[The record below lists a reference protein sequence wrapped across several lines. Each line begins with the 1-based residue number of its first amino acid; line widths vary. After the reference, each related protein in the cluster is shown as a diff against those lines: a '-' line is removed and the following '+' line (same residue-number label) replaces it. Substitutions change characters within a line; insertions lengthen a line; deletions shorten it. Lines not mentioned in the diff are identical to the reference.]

1 MKFKINFTD
10 SISLYYEL
18 LDHEIVYNWA
28 NLIMERN
35 ITECCQINHYSGC
48 INLELLFHRINR
60 FYELI
65 EIINK
70 FVPNK
75 ITKIEF
81 NKDNFN
87 HALNVMHV
95 HFPELQLNDNYKH
108 IHTYLSEYNDIIHW
122 LEPQLKNYYNNI
134 TDNSQFSIKLDFNKL
149 YPYVKRNE
157 IGESAYKLFNA
168 SFMFGQLMLHY
179 VHVGRN
185 AWELFF
191 ANDLICPKNQY
202 VPQSSYNAS
211 IRLHFYNNKL
221 HDLNI
226 LNQFKNKWKNF
237 YIARGGK
244 EFFDCDIDDP
254 SIRFGFCQLG
264 SLSEVLLDNM
274 LMPCP
279 KTKEEIETFRNRL
292 VKTKVIDWEIIK

>member
-18 LDHEIVYNWA
+18 LDHEITNDWA

-35 ITECCQINHYSGC
+35 ITECCPINHYSGC

-95 HFPELQLNDNYKH
+95 HFPELQGNDNYKH

-168 SFMFGQLMLHY
+168 NFMFGQLMLHY

-237 YIARGGK
+237 YVARGGK

-254 SIRFGFCQLG
+254 SIRFGYCELG
-264 SLSEVLLDNM
+264 NLSNIELEDI

-279 KTKEEIETFRNRL
+279 KTQQEIDNLRNKL

>member
-35 ITECCQINHYSGC
+35 ITECCQINHYCGSHNPTLLSQR
-48 INLELLFHRINR
+48 IARLHELVD
-60 FYELI
+60 
-65 EIINK
+65 IINQY
-70 FVPNK
+70 VPNK
-75 ITKIEF
+75 ITKVIF
-81 NKDNFN
+81 TKDNFKN
-87 HALNVMHV
+87 ALNIMHV
-95 HFPELQLNDNYKH
+95 HFPELELDENYKH
-108 IHTYLSEYNDIIHW
+108 IHNYLSEYNDIIHW
-122 LEPQLKNYYNNI
+122 LEPTLIDFYNDI
-134 TDNSQFSIKLDFNKL
+134 TDNSKFAIKLDFNKL
-149 YPYVKRNE
+149 YPFLKRHE
-157 IGESAYKLFNA
+157 IGESAYKLFTAN
-168 SFMFGQLMLHY
+168 FMFGQLMLQY
-179 VHVGRN
+179 AHVGRN

-202 VPQSSYNAS
+202 VPQSLYNAS
-211 IRLHFYNNKL
+211 IRLHFFNNKL

-226 LNQFKNKWKNF
+226 LNEFRNRWKNF
-237 YIARGGK
+237 YNLRGGK
-244 EFFDCDIDDP
+244 NFFGCDIDDP

-264 SLSEVLLDNM
+264 SLSNVLLDNM

-279 KTKEEIETFRNRL
+279 KTKEEIETFRSRL